1 MRCFEPSITEK
12 DVQAVSELL
21 KSGNIGFG
29 PNIPLFED
37 RFSKYSKMEY
47 NIGMNSASSAAYCLF
62 AYLYDK
68 YGSCDVYTP
77 SLGFTSVSWAAKKNG
92 HNVHFVDVDDN
103 LLFDFDSYKSI
114 RKLHLERQ
122 LNVDFH
128 KSILMPVLYG
138 GVSDIP
144 GFMDKIK
151 STGWDDIV
159 VVDSAHCIEPTI
171 ESDYIFFSFHPVKPL
186 TMSCGGLLSMND
198 KDADD
203 YIRKYRN
210 FGRENTGDT
219 YDIVDNGF
227 NFYMNNLNATL
238 GLSQLDTCFD
248 NIRFRKK
255 NLEYL
260 KNGIKSNI
268 GYFTEHDEN
277 SSYYLGTLVL
287 YTNGSKE
294 LRQKLRDNESN
305 SSYHYPLLHKTKFW
319 NKGLS
324 LNNTERLEDR
334 IINLPINKNL
344 SKNDLDTIIKVINE

>member
-1 MRCFEPSITEK
+1 
-12 DVQAVSELL
+12 
-21 KSGNIGFG
+21 
-29 PNIPLFED
+29 
-37 RFSKYSKMEY
+37 
-47 NIGMNSASSAAYCLF
+47 
-62 AYLYDK
+62 
-68 YGSCDVYTP
+68 
-77 SLGFTSVSWAAKKNG
+77 
-92 HNVHFVDVDDN
+92 
-103 LLFDFDSYKSI
+103 
-114 RKLHLERQ
+114 
-122 LNVDFH
+122 
-128 KSILMPVLYG
+128 
-138 GVSDIP
+138 
-144 GFMDKIK
+144 MDKIK

-324 LNNTERLEDR
+324 LNICLW
-334 IINLPINKNL
+334 
-344 SKNDLDTIIKVINE
+344 